1 MKPPL
6 EQNYYELLEV
16 PRDATVAEIDRSYD
30 RARAYYGAGSMAVY
44 SLVSTD
50 EVKLVQDRIDEAYL
64 VLADEKARA
73 EYDARTPP
81 APDERPLHR
90 EVRLAREREAQ
101 RQSTPGPMRSVTVRE
116 VEAQEAT
123 ARGDK
128 PEPRVESKP
137 EPKSEPKPDVKVE
150 PVAEAPPP
158 EPVAPPQPPAALP
171 PAPVAVAV
179 EPPPAPP
186 APVVVVEPAPA
197 PPAPA
202 AAAPAPAPVA
212 APDPAAPLTGAARPK
227 PEIAA
232 DAVFTG
238 EYLRRLREG
247 QGLTL
252 QEMADHTK
260 IGKSH
265 LDNIEADR
273 HAALPPAV
281 YLRGFLMAY
290 ARELRLDPLRVS
302 KSYLEQVAANP
313 RTKAGP
319 KTRS

>member
-1 MKPPL
+1 MKPLL

-16 PRDATVAEIDRSYD
+16 PRDATVAEIDRAFD

-44 SLVSTD
+44 SLASP
-50 EVKLVQDRIDEAYL
+50 EELKLVQDRIDEAYL

-101 RQSTPGPMRSVTVRE
+101 RQATPGPMRAVTVQE
-116 VEAQEAT
+116 VQAQEAT

-128 PEPRVESKP
+128 PEPKP
-137 EPKSEPKPDVKVE
+137 KLE
-150 PVAEAPPP
+150 EAPAPTPAPP
-158 EPVAPPQPPAALP
+158 EPVAPPPAA
-171 PAPVAVAV
+171 VA
-179 EPPPAPP
+179 EPPPAPTPPP
-186 APVVVVEPAPA
+186 AEAVAPPAEVRAPPLAPEVVEPAVPPPAEPVA
-197 PPAPA
+197 PPAVESALPR
-202 AAAPAPAPVA
+202 VA
-212 APDPAAPLTGAARPK
+212 TARAK
-227 PEIAA
+227 PELPA

-238 EYLRRLREG
+238 EMLRRLREA
-247 QGLTL
+247 QGLSL

-265 LDNIEADR
+265 LENIEGDR
-273 HAALPPAV
+273 HAALPAQV
-281 YLRGFLMAY
+281 YLRGFLMSY

-302 KSYLEQVAANP
+302 KSYLEQMAATP
-313 RTKAGP
+313 RAKPGP

>member
-16 PRDATVAEIDRSYD
+16 PRDATVAEIDRAYD
-30 RARAYYGAGSMAVY
+30 RARAYYGAGSTAVY

-101 RQSTPGPMRSVTVRE
+101 RQSTPGPMRSVTVQE
-116 VEAQEAT
+116 VEQQEAT

-128 PEPRVESKP
+128 PEPKAEVKP
-137 EPKSEPKPDVKVE
+137 EPRPEPKAEVKPE
-150 PVAEAPPP
+150 PAAEVLPP
-158 EPVAPPQPPAALP
+158 EPIAAPAPAASE
-171 PAPVAVAV
+171 PAIPVVASAEVAAPRVAAPEPAVV
-179 EPPPAPP
+179 PAPP
-186 APVVVVEPAPA
+186 AAKPAPA
-197 PPAPA
+197 PEPPAPA
-202 AAAPAPAPVA
+202 AG
-212 APDPAAPLTGAARPK
+212 GARQK
-227 PEIAA
+227 PELAA

-238 EYLRRLREG
+238 EFLRRLREG

-273 HAALPPAV
+273 HAALPAQV
-281 YLRGFLMAY
+281 YLRGFLMSY

-302 KSYLEQVAANP
+302 KSYLEQMAANP
-313 RTKAGP
+313 RTKPGL